1 MAVGAELAPQGL
13 SSQGQSGVS
22 VWRVLSIDAAGQRR
36 LLFSPPPRL
45 GEHAGLEPRPGR
57 RGVSCGVGCLSARG
71 LLRSRPRS
79 FLLQFVPRPWGALAF
94 AHAWAFW
101 GAVGPSWR
109 WGRVLVADGLKL
121 RVPSGGQ
128 QRGEGMG
135 GSHVTF
141 RAGPRRRN
149 LQADRRVA
157 DMALI
162 REQVPC
168 GAGQVGRVP
177 RQRDLSFR
185 GGPASPCPLSLSDP
199 P

>member
-1 MAVGAELAPQGL
+1 MPLGNAVSSSLPLPASENMPAWSRAPADAECPAGLAASQPGVFFEAALAP
-13 SSQGQSGVS
+13 
-22 VWRVLSIDAAGQRR
+22 
-36 LLFSPPPRL
+36 
-45 GEHAGLEPRPGR
+45 
-57 RGVSCGVGCLSARG
+57 SC
-71 LLRSRPRS
+71 
-79 FLLQFVPRPWGALAF
+79 LLQFVPRPWGAVAF

-149 LQADRRVA
+149 LQADMWVA

-162 REQVPC
+162 REQVPR

-177 RQRDLSFR
+177 RQKDLSFR